1 MGQSVMP
8 VLFYLKQRTFNR
20 KRDLNKA
27 LFLDRDGTIVKEVS
41 GKTPETLGYLLTVQ
55 DVELIEGSAEAIALA
70 RKSGYKI
77 IVITNQSAVARG
89 WLSLEELN
97 RINQKMYEMLLE
109 ENPEAVIDA
118 LYYSPYHTDGSVKEY
133 SIEHDSRKPNTGM
146 IMQAQ
151 KEHNIKLAGSY
162 MIGDSLSDMQTG
174 VNAGLHNVLVET
186 GYGKTAHR
194 KCLDEKV
201 KIDFIASNLFD
212 AVKYIAKTGEN
223 RQ

>member
-1 MGQSVMP
+1 M
-8 VLFYLKQRTFNR
+8 
-20 KRDLNKA
+20 NKA
-27 LFLDRDGTIVKEVS
+27 LFLDRDGTIVKEVE
-41 GKTPETLGYLLTVQ
+41 GKTPETLGYLLTVEE
-55 DVELIEGSAEAIALA
+55 VELIEGSADAIALA

-89 WLSLEELN
+89 WLTIEELN
-97 RINQKMYEMLLE
+97 RINQRMYTLLLE
-109 ENPEAVIDA
+109 ANPEAVIDA
-118 LYYSPYHTDGSVKEY
+118 LYYSPYHKDGIVEKY
-133 SIEHDSRKPNTGM
+133 SIEHESRKPNTGM
-146 IMQAQ
+146 ILSAR
-151 KEHNIKLAGSY
+151 KEHNIELSGSY
-162 MIGDSLSDMQTG
+162 MIGDSFSDMQTG
-174 VNAGLHNVLVET
+174 VNAGLHNILVET

>member
-1 MGQSVMP
+1 M
-8 VLFYLKQRTFNR
+8 
-20 KRDLNKA
+20 NKA
-27 LFLDRDGTIVKEVS
+27 LFLDRDGTIVKEVA
-41 GKTPETLGYLLTVQ
+41 GETPETLGYLLTVE
-55 DVELIEGSAEAIALA
+55 DVKLIEGSAEAIARA

-89 WLSLEELN
+89 WLTIEELD
-97 RINQKMYEMLLE
+97 RINKRMYELLLQA
-109 ENPEAVIDA
+109 NSEAVIDA
-118 LYYSPYHTDGSVKEY
+118 LYYSPYHKDGVIEKY

-146 IMQAQ
+146 ILDAQ
-151 KEHNIKLAGSY
+151 KEHNIELSGSY
-162 MIGDSLSDMQTG
+162 MIGDSISDMQAG
-174 VNAGLHNVLVET
+174 VNAGLHNILVET